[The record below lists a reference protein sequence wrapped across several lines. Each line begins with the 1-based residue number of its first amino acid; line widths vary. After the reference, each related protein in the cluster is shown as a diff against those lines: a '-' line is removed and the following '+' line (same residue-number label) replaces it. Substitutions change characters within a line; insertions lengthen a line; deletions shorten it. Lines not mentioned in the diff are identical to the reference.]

1 MDFGMFASK
10 PARPARKTDADTLT
24 SAWLALWDG
33 EVRAVLSRS
42 RRMKWGALEDALDGS
57 SRQRKKAARAVQ
69 NLFVCWSAAHP
80 GTPIWPVLAGTPES
94 RALELLAE
102 FQLCP
107 PPRPRTTRFLW
118 KDNKHPA
125 PEVLGEFGRLG
136 ADVWQ
141 TQLAEAELRAIQILR
156 ENLV

>member
-1 MDFGMFASK
+1 MFAPK
-10 PARPARKTDADTLT
+10 PARPARKTDTDTLI

-33 EVRAVLSRS
+33 EVQVVLGRS
-42 RRMKWGALEDALDGS
+42 RRMKWGALEDALTGS

-69 NLFVCWSAAHP
+69 NLFVCWSAANP
-80 GTPIWPVLAGTPES
+80 GTPIWPLLAGTPES

-118 KDNKHPA
+118 KDNKHPT
-125 PEVLGEFGRLG
+125 PEILGEFGRLG

-141 TQLAEAELRAIQILR
+141 SELLAAERRAIETIR
-156 ENLV
+156 DNLKE